1 MIHDPELVD
10 RLSTFPPVVF
20 DGEVFRATRKNLEP
34 LTPSVSGGRWAPKG
48 GVSVLYTSREKD
60 GAMAELASHWLQFSP
75 FPSRPASLHR
85 ISLSTQKSLRLL
97 RSDLE
102 TLGVDWE
109 RYSEMNY
116 ERTQQIGAAVAFLE
130 CDGLIAPSARWN
142 CENLMLFS
150 EHHRVDRNSLKI
162 LHTEEVDWLAWAR
175 EHGFT

>member
-1 MIHDPELVD
+1 
-10 RLSTFPPVVF
+10 
-20 DGEVFRATRKNLEP
+20 
-34 LTPSVSGGRWAPKG
+34 
-48 GVSVLYTSREKD
+48 
-60 GAMAELASHWLQFSP
+60 MAELASHWLQFSP

-130 CDGLIAPSARWN
+130 CDGLIAPSAR
-142 CENLMLFS
+142 
-150 EHHRVDRNSLKI
+150 
-162 LHTEEVDWLAWAR
+162 
-175 EHGFT
+175 